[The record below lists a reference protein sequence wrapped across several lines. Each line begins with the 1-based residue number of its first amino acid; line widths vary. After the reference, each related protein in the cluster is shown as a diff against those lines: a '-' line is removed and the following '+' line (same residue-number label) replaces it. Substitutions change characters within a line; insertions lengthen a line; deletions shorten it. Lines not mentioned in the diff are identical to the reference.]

1 MLRTLRIIHFSKIMR
16 HLLKKIVSVLAFCF
30 PFLVQAQYLV
40 VKSIE
45 EDLTSLE
52 ARVNPRY
59 DINGNPCALIK
70 FTIPGVAD
78 ASFENPFVVD
88 YSYSNYE
95 YNVYVSKGIKR
106 IRVKHPFAYD
116 LVIDFSRY
124 GIQVESSRVYRVN
137 LFLDGATE
145 NLIEQEVDI
154 KVSPENALLV
164 IEPIGSTNQEPFY
177 YDVLNSRK
185 ELKLPIGNYKYIAMS
200 AGYYKVEGQFSLSR
214 QSKHILSIEL
224 VQRPNII
231 AKPQQAEISH
241 HTEQPPIEDKASN
254 KKTKYPKFNFY
265 FEPQMSFS
273 SGLTGAGASF
283 GFDISRINIE
293 WGGYYSF
300 STSEWIT
307 WQRADYSEYGT
318 YSYRP
323 FIGTFKLGYNAYS
336 NKYINMIPQFGL
348 SFLKTKATL
357 HSGENNLVGDGA
369 NSLGLSAGCKVYW
382 KFSKHFH
389 FALTPQYTFRVKKSD
404 THSLLEAASTRM
416 RKWNNT
422 ISIQVGVSYRIK

>member
-1 MLRTLRIIHFSKIMR
+1 MQQ
-16 HLLKKIVSVLAFCF
+16 LLKFFVSLFTFCL
-30 PFLVQAQYLV
+30 PFWVQAQYLV
-40 VKSIE
+40 VKNIE
-45 EDLTSLE
+45 EDQTSIE

-59 DINGNPCALIK
+59 DNNSNPCALIK

-88 YSYSNYE
+88 YFYSNYE

-106 IRVKHPFAYD
+106 IRVKHPLAYD
-116 LVIDFSRY
+116 LVIDFSKY
-124 GIQVESSRVYRVN
+124 GIQIESSRVYRVN
-137 LFLDGATE
+137 LFLDGVTE
-145 NLIEQEVDI
+145 TLIEQEIDI
-154 KVSPENALLV
+154 KISPENALLV
-164 IEPIGSTNQEPFY
+164 IEPIGSSNQEPFY
-177 YDVLNSRK
+177 YDEFNGRK

-224 VQRPNII
+224 VQRPDKVAIPL
-231 AKPQQAEISH
+231 KAEVSH
-241 HTEQPPIEDKASN
+241 QTEQAPIEVRAEEEN
-254 KKTKYPKFNFY
+254 TKYHKFNFCI
-265 FEPQMSFS
+265 EPQMLFS
-273 SGLTGAGASF
+273 SGLTGAGVSF

-293 WGGYYSF
+293 LGGYYSF

-307 WQRADYSEYGT
+307 WQRPDNSEYGT

-323 FIGTFKLGYNAYS
+323 FIGTFKFGYNAYS
-336 NKYINMIPQFGL
+336 NQYINMTPQIGL
-348 SFLKTKATL
+348 SFLKTKATM

-382 KFSKHFH
+382 IFSKHFH
-389 FALTPQYTFRVKKSD
+389 FALTPQYIFRIKKSD
-404 THSLLEAASTRM
+404 THSMLEAASTRM

-422 ISIQVGVSYRIK
+422 FGIQVGISYKIK